1 MLTSKVKAALMILA
15 IMLVS
20 PACLADNRITLD
32 AIDEVMFDYDT
43 IGYEFVNYKVVSE
56 GNVSLTVD
64 ESVPDD
70 LYVELIQRL
79 RAHKDI
85 RSVLAGRDNVC
96 GTAFVAGHNRWTD

>member
-20 PACLADNRITLD
+20 PTCLADNRTTLD
-32 AIDEVMFDYDT
+32 AIDEVMFDYEKV
-43 IGYEFVNYKVVSE
+43 GLEFINYRVVSQ
-56 GNVSLTVD
+56 GHVSLTVD

-70 LYVELIQRL
+70 LYVELIQKL

-85 RSVLAGRDNVC
+85 RSVLAGRGDICSSTFIV
-96 GTAFVAGHNRWTD
+96 R